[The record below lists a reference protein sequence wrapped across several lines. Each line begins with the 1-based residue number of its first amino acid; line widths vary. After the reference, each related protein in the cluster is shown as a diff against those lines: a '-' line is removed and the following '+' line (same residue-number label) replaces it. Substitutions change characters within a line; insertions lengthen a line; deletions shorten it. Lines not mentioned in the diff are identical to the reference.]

1 VSTSCAN
8 TQTRVIVVPRPLAD
22 YFCERLSRLYEGR
35 PDVRV
40 VVDRRVEQ
48 RRSLPAP
55 ALTMSE
61 RRTGDRRADA
71 IYWSLE
77 KMPFAASGD

>member
-1 VSTSCAN
+1 MSTSCTN
-8 TQTRVIVVPRPLAD
+8 NQTRVIVVPRPLATHF
-22 YFCERLSRLYEGR
+22 YERLSRLYAGR

-48 RRSLPAP
+48 RRRSPAP
-55 ALTMSE
+55 ALNMLE

-71 IYWSLE
+71 VYWSLE
-77 KMPFAASGD
+77 EMPFAASGE

>member
-8 TQTRVIVVPRPLAD
+8 KQTRVIVVPRPLAA
-22 YFCERLSRLYEGR
+22 YFYERLSELYSGR

-48 RRSLPAP
+48 RRRAP
-55 ALTMSE
+55 ARPLNVAE
-61 RRTGDRRADA
+61 RRTGDRRADTV
-71 IYWSLE
+71 YWSLE
-77 KMPFAASGD
+77 EMPFAASGD